1 MCVGSAVYQTI
12 GQFALLRLQT
22 GFKAFPSLSHY
33 VLLYHKAYN
42 FILLYCTNCIWLQLF
57 SDHVTKVRNPI
68 WRFFCF
74 CICYFRTYL
83 CTTRRW
89 RQTEPEVDSHPA
101 LSNSFEACEIH
112 WPSIANTAIRKY
124 PKIAEVARTATGT
137 WFLNGISLR
146 LLQESQCNV
155 FNVWLVLW
163 PKY

>member
-68 WRFFCF
+68 WRFFVF
-74 CICYFRTYL
+74 VFVISEPICVRLADDVRLNRKWIVTRL
-83 CTTRRW
+83 CRIVSKHAKFIGLPL
-89 RQTEPEVDSHPA
+89 QILPYG
-101 LSNSFEACEIH
+101 N
-112 WPSIANTAIRKY
+112 IRK
-124 PKIAEVARTATGT
+124 
-137 WFLNGISLR
+137 
-146 LLQESQCNV
+146 
-155 FNVWLVLW
+155 
-163 PKY
+163 